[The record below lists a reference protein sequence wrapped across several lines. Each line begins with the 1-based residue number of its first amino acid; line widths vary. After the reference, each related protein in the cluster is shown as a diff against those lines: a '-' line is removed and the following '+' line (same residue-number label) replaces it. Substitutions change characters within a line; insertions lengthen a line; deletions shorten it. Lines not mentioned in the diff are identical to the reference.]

1 MPSLVTSLINQVALG
16 TNTVYSL
23 MARSPSQ
30 PYLPS
35 RYSTQP
41 KTVAHSE
48 LPIVVLCI
56 PQVLNPSL
64 AHLPTQPRCSHS
76 QLRCASASDLAR
88 ILHTNLGAI
97 LTAKLSS
104 PPCKLSQHRTAVLAR
119 TPDTYPLIASTM
131 CDDNASSERADILK
145 DVQRTS
151 RTGHIVTGAS
161 I

>member
-1 MPSLVTSLINQVALG
+1 MPSLVSSPIYKAALG

-48 LPIVVLCI
+48 LPTVVL
-56 PQVLNPSL
+56 VLNPSL

-104 PPCKLSQHRTAVLAR
+104 PPCKLSQHRTTVLAR

-131 CDDNASSERADILK
+131 CDDNVSSERAAILK